1 MPRAAGDGDD
11 RARSP
16 AHKRTPRSRAD
27 NKGAPRAPTG
37 EEPSRHA
44 PRADAKRDS
53 AGEEPS
59 RPAPPTDVKRD
70 PAGEEPSLPADA
82 TPRPAPRADVAR
94 GPIIHDVD
102 RYPPWIER
110 FTHATFVHEGEYG
123 SARAPLL
130 PREHHQWTPLA
141 RSLLAVGDQWTL
153 LIISALADGPPR
165 LAELRA
171 RLPGIS
177 AGVLNRHL
185 QQMLDLGLVS
195 RQRHREL
202 PPRVEYQL
210 TRAGRELLPVALAL
224 SRWGLRNLWT
234 RPQPREHI
242 AIGEIFRLLPELLAD
257 ERLTGGPLELAIDG
271 RRGKERHVFALQTGR
286 LIPIEP
292 GQRPGTRMSGEP
304 FDWVEALGPRRNY
317 AALQV
322 TGDLMLAKR
331 FLKALLG

>member
-1 MPRAAGDGDD
+1 VPRPTADGDD
-11 RARSP
+11 Q
-16 AHKRTPRSRAD
+16 PRS
-27 NKGAPRAPTG
+27 
-37 EEPSRHA
+37 S
-44 PRADAKRDS
+44 
-53 AGEEPS
+53 
-59 RPAPPTDVKRD
+59 
-70 PAGEEPSLPADA
+70 
-82 TPRPAPRADVAR
+82 AR
-94 GPIIHDVD
+94 GDID

-110 FTHATFVHEGEYG
+110 FTHATFVHEGEFG

-141 RSLLAVGDQWTL
+141 RALLAVGDQWTL
-153 LIISALADGPPR
+153 LILSALADGPPR

-185 QQMLDLGLVS
+185 QQMVDLGLVS
-195 RQRHREL
+195 RQRFREL

-210 TRAGRELLPVALAL
+210 TPAGRELLPVVVALA
-224 SRWGLRNLWT
+224 RWGIRNLWT

-242 AIGEIFRLLPELLAD
+242 AIGEIFRMLPELLAE
-257 ERLTGGPLELAIDG
+257 ERLSGGPLELVIDG
-271 RRGKERHVFALQTGR
+271 RRGRERHVFAIDRGR
-286 LIPIEP
+286 LQPIAP
-292 GQRPGTRMSGEP
+292 GLRPGTRMSGEP

-322 TGDLMLAKR
+322 TGDLQLAKR

>member
-1 MPRAAGDGDD
+1 VPRATADGDD
-11 RARSP
+11 RSRSSAR
-16 AHKRTPRSRAD
+16 D
-27 NKGAPRAPTG
+27 
-37 EEPSRHA
+37 
-44 PRADAKRDS
+44 D
-53 AGEEPS
+53 
-59 RPAPPTDVKRD
+59 
-70 PAGEEPSLPADA
+70 L
-82 TPRPAPRADVAR
+82 
-94 GPIIHDVD
+94 D

-141 RSLLAVGDQWTL
+141 RALLAVGDQWTL
-153 LIISALADGPPR
+153 LILRALADGPPR

-185 QQMLDLGLVS
+185 QQMVDLGLVS

-202 PPRVEYQL
+202 PPRVEYEL
-210 TRAGRELLPVALAL
+210 TPAGRELLPVVLALA
-224 SRWGLRNLWT
+224 RWGIRNLWT

-242 AIGEIFRLLPELLAD
+242 AIGEIFRMLPELLAE
-257 ERLTGGPLELAIDG
+257 ERLSGGLLELVVDG
-271 RRGKERHVFALQTGR
+271 RRGRERYVFETVDGR
-286 LIPIEP
+286 LVPTAP
-292 GQRPGTRMSGEP
+292 GLRPATRMAGEP

-322 TGDLMLAKR
+322 TGDLQLAKR

>member
-1 MPRAAGDGDD
+1 VLRAAADGDD
-11 RARSP
+11 R
-16 AHKRTPRSRAD
+16 PRSSA
-27 NKGAPRAPTG
+27 
-37 EEPSRHA
+37 
-44 PRADAKRDS
+44 RDD
-53 AGEEPS
+53 
-59 RPAPPTDVKRD
+59 T
-70 PAGEEPSLPADA
+70 
-82 TPRPAPRADVAR
+82 
-94 GPIIHDVD
+94 D

-141 RSLLAVGDQWTL
+141 RAVLAVGDQWTL
-153 LIISALADGPPR
+153 LILSALADGPPR

-171 RLPGIS
+171 RVPGIS

-185 QQMLDLGLVS
+185 QQMVDLGLVS
-195 RQRHREL
+195 RQRYREL

-210 TRAGRELLPVALAL
+210 TPAGKELLPVVLQLA
-224 SRWGLRNLWT
+224 RWGLRNLWT

-242 AIGEIFRLLPELLAD
+242 AIGEIFRMLPELLAD
-257 ERLTGGPLELAIDG
+257 ERLSGGPLELVIDG
-271 RRGKERHVFALQTGR
+271 RRGQERHVFEIDGGR
-286 LIPIEP
+286 LVPIEP
-292 GQRPGTRMSGEP
+292 GLRPATRMSGEP

-322 TGDLMLAKR
+322 TGDLQLAKR